1 VKRWRLDCPLSAVD
15 TDHTLKGWCEVR
27 NRILDWPPHARGTD
41 GAFTLVKRSATTEA
55 APKGVAPDVAGS
67 LARLLSET
75 IAKKWNRKDAALA
88 KAAGIHPSGLS
99 LLKTKGTATVTP
111 SLRSVCSVIGVDADA
126 LLDGR
131 VEDIEPMSRRPDLH
145 AMLESVVGTPDE
157 IAVEQ
162 VLRAFV
168 KARKH

>member
-1 VKRWRLDCPLSAVD
+1 MDSTDRRVKM
-15 TDHTLKGWCEVR
+15 KGWCIVGRRFQEPVEWWEAASG
-27 NRILDWPPHARGTD
+27 LLGSD
-41 GAFTLVKRSATTEA
+41 GANTYMVKRSAVSEAVSREASPEVARRLAALLTEVI
-55 APKGVAPDVAGS
+55 G
-67 LARLLSET
+67 
-75 IAKKWNRKDAALA
+75 KKWNRKDAALA

-99 LLKTKGTATVTP
+99 ILKTKGVASVTP

-126 LLDGR
+126 LMDGR
-131 VEDIEPMSRRPDLH
+131 VEDVEPMSRRPDLH

-162 VLRAFV
+162 VLRAFI